1 MKKFNIVVM
10 SLLVVIAGVYNN
22 IHAMDY
28 YAYNSY
34 GYKTI
39 NKKEVRYLLSKNQ
52 DKTLDEIASI
62 SEYSYDI
69 LYEVYKEDGNA
80 LVKAVCKT
88 CEKNSYDNI
97 TAWEDF
103 MKMIIDKLPN
113 NYGPVNEVDIT
124 NILKKIGELK
134 YADLPKNAD
143 LL

>member
-88 CEKNSYDNI
+88 CEKNLYDNI

-103 MKMIIDKLPN
+103 MKLIIT
-113 NYGPVNEVDIT
+113 I
-124 NILKKIGELK
+124 
-134 YADLPKNAD
+134 
-143 LL
+143 